1 MGIPTVGVGVGVVA
15 AAVGG
20 GVGGDG
26 VERVGGRWG
35 REWPQKETQK
45 ARRRAAGVMGNYWQ
59 YNTMPKATCAGLLIE
74 GGSKSKGPPW
84 APGFVLNAKL
94 GAGKL
99 REGEE
104 FVICYERV

>member
-1 MGIPTVGVGVGVVA
+1 
-15 AAVGG
+15 
-20 GVGGDG
+20 
-26 VERVGGRWG
+26 
-35 REWPQKETQK
+35 
-45 ARRRAAGVMGNYWQ
+45 MGNYWQ

-104 FVICYERV
+104 FVICESAIHSKRVLPSLILPPGREVAARTRDLLFFEERLLKIPPGSFIDQATATQWPVL